1 MANPY
6 YDRLNEYVPGEL
18 ADGQAVE
25 ADFGAVQTGFERV
38 NTDMQALVTKATKV
52 NGKPLSGDIA
62 LTPGDVGAMRSLNGQ
77 KPNAEGDLV
86 LNLLHG
92 SDTADQYF
100 SSSFT
105 YDESDRVTE
114 VVTLYPAG
122 QKSTTF
128 TYDASGRLISSVSI
142 YLGRQTTTT
151 YHYDVSGR
159 LESSE
164 SVEIEHE

>member
-1 MANPY
+1 MDNPY
-6 YDRLNEYVPGEL
+6 YDRLNQYVPGEL

-25 ADFGAVQTGFERV
+25 ADFGAVQVGFDRVAKDMLERV
-38 NTDMQALVTKATKV
+38 TKSTKV
-52 NGKPLSGDIA
+52 NGKSLSGDIA

-77 KPNAEGDLV
+77 KPNSDGDLV

-100 SSSFT
+100 SSLFT
-105 YDESDRVTE
+105 YDANDRVTG

-122 QKSTTF
+122 PKSSSF
-128 TYDASGRLISSVSI
+128 TYDPNGRLLSSVSI

-151 YHYDVSGR
+151 YHYDGEGR

>member
-6 YDRLNEYVPGEL
+6 YDQLNQYVPGEL

-25 ADFGAVQTGFERV
+25 ADFGAVQTGFDRV
-38 NTDMQALVTKATKV
+38 NDDMQERVTKATKV
-52 NGKPLSGDIA
+52 NGKSLSGDIA

-122 QKSTTF
+122 PKSTTF

>member
-1 MANPY
+1 
-6 YDRLNEYVPGEL
+6 
-18 ADGQAVE
+18 
-25 ADFGAVQTGFERV
+25 
-38 NTDMQALVTKATKV
+38 
-52 NGKPLSGDIA
+52 
-62 LTPGDVGAMRSLNGQ
+62 MRSLNGQ
-77 KPNAEGDLV
+77 KPNADGDLV

-92 SDTADQYF
+92 SDTADQYV

-105 YDESDRVTE
+105 YDANDRVTG

-122 QKSTTF
+122 PKSSSF
-128 TYDASGRLISSVSI
+128 TYDPNGRLLSSVSI

-151 YHYDVSGR
+151 YHYDGEGR